1 MQEGRVVAYSSRQLK
16 VHEKNY
22 PIHDLELAA
31 VVHALKTWRHYLYG
45 QKCDVYTDHKSL
57 KYIFT
62 QSELNM
68 RQRRCLELIIDY
80 ELEIHYHPGK
90 ANIVAYALSRKSQVN
105 LMVAHPMPYE
115 LAKEFDRLSLGF
127 LNNSRGVTIEL
138 EPTLEQEIK
147 EAQKNDEK
155 ISEIRRLILDG
166 RGKDFREDAE
176 GAIWFKDLLCVPN
189 VQSIRELILKEAHET
204 AYSIHP
210 GSEKMYQDLKK
221 KFWWYGMKREIAE
234 HVAMCDNCRRIK
246 EEHQRPA
253 GLLQPLQIPQWK
265 WDEIG
270 MDFIVGLPRTRAG
283 YDSIWVVV
291 GRLTKP
297 AHFIPAKTN
306 YSSAVLAE
314 LYMSRIVCLHGVPKK
329 IVSDRGTQFTS
340 HFWQQLHEAL
350 GTHLNFSSAYHPQTD
365 GQTERTNQILEDML
379 RACALQDQSGWDKR
393 LPYADFSYNNSYQD
407 SLKMSPF

>member
-1 MQEGRVVAYSSRQLK
+1 MTALLGNKVEFKWTQKSQEAFEALKEKLTIAPVLVLPDVHKPFSVYCDACYTGLGCVLMQEGRVVAYSSRQLK
-16 VHEKNY
+16 VHEQNY

-31 VVHALKTWRHYLYG
+31 VVHALKTWMHYLYG

-68 RQRRCLELIIDY
+68 RQRRWLELIKDY
-80 ELEIHYHPGK
+80 ELEIHNHPGK
-90 ANIVAYALSRKSQVN
+90 ANVVADALSRKSQIN
-105 LMVAHPMPYE
+105 LMVARPMPYE
-115 LAKEFDRLSLGF
+115 LAKEFDKLSLGF
-127 LNNSRGVTIEL
+127 LNNSRGVTVEL
-138 EPTLEQEIK
+138 EPTLEREIK

-176 GAIWFKDLLCVPN
+176 GVIWFEDRLCVPN

-234 HVAMCDNCRRIK
+234 HVAMCDSCRWIK
-246 EEHQRPA
+246 AEHQRPA

-265 WDEIG
+265 
-270 MDFIVGLPRTRAG
+270 
-283 YDSIWVVV
+283 
-291 GRLTKP
+291 
-297 AHFIPAKTN
+297 
-306 YSSAVLAE
+306 
-314 LYMSRIVCLHGVPKK
+314 
-329 IVSDRGTQFTS
+329 
-340 HFWQQLHEAL
+340 
-350 GTHLNFSSAYHPQTD
+350 
-365 GQTERTNQILEDML
+365 
-379 RACALQDQSGWDKR
+379 
-393 LPYADFSYNNSYQD
+393 
-407 SLKMSPF
+407 